1 MLLSIAFFAL
11 SGKQFRAQYGQVI
24 LASLSDI
31 IFKQRELYFLGS
43 MVNIPEAFH
52 EQ

>member
-11 SGKQFRAQYGQVI
+11 SGKQFRAQYGRVI

-31 IFKQRELYFLGS
+31 IFKQRALYFS
-43 MVNIPEAFH
+43 KSTVTIAEAFH